1 MAPATAI
8 AANTRLTYR
17 HQRHDRYSVSTPPR
31 ISPMALPPAA
41 TEPKTPKALPR
52 SRGSVNVLTRVPS
65 ADGARTAPNAPCSAR
80 AVTRTTNEP
89 AAPPIAEAIAK
100 PTRLAI
106 NTHLR
111 LKMSPSRPPTSSR
124 LPNDSAYAVTTHWRS
139 PLEKP
144 SACWADGS
152 AMFTIV
158 PSSTSISWAT
168 AATTRTSQRR
178 SAGAVRS
185 RVAEGV
191 VTDDIRVPSYGSI
204 LAPSQVKGHHQIL
217 VIGSAERRAQATRHS
232 LHITSLVLTRCH

>member
-80 AVTRTTNEP
+80 AVTRTANEP

-100 PTRLAI
+100 PTRLVI

-139 PLEKP
+139 PLVKP

-178 SAGAVRS
+178 SAGAVRRS
-185 RVAEGV
+185 RVAGVV
-191 VTDDIRVPSYGSI
+191 VTDDIKVHTPRFP
-204 LAPSQVKGHHQIL
+204 LAEL
-217 VIGSAERRAQATRHS
+217 ASARRG
-232 LHITSLVLTRCH
+232 

>member
-31 ISPMALPPAA
+31 ISPTALPPAA
-41 TEPKTPKALPR
+41 TEPKTPKGLPR
-52 SRGSVNVLTRVPS
+52 SRGSVNVLTRVPR
-65 ADGARTAPNAPCSAR
+65 AAGARTAPNAPCSAR
-80 AVTRTTNEP
+80 AVTRTTNDP
-89 AAPPIAEAIAK
+89 AAPPIAEAMAN
-100 PTRLAI
+100 PTRPVM

-124 LPNDSAYAVTTHWRS
+124 LPNASAYADTNHCRS

-168 AATTRTSQRR
+168 AATTRTSQRL

-185 RVAEGV
+185 RVAEDV
-191 VTDDIRVPSYGSI
+191 IADDIRSI
-204 LAPSQVKGHHQIL
+204 PPLHLAEHA
-217 VIGSAERRAQATRHS
+217 SA
-232 LHITSLVLTRCH
+232 

>member
-17 HQRHDRYSVSTPPR
+17 HQRHERYSVSTPPR
-31 ISPMALPPAA
+31 ISPTAPPPDA

-52 SRGSVNVLTRVPS
+52 SRGSLNVLTRVPR
-65 ADGARTAPNAPCSAR
+65 ADGARTAPNAPCTAR
-80 AVTRTTNEP
+80 AVTRTTKEP
-89 AAPPIAEAIAK
+89 AAPPIAEAMAN
-100 PTRLAI
+100 PTRPVM

-111 LKMSPSRPPTSSR
+111 LNMSPSRPPTSSR
-124 LPNDSAYAVTTHWRS
+124 LPNASAYADTNHCRS

-168 AATTRTSQRR
+168 AATTRTSQCR

-185 RVAEGV
+185 RVAEDV
-191 VTDDIRVPSYGSI
+191 VADDIRSI
-204 LAPSQVKGHHQIL
+204 PPLRLAEL
-217 VIGSAERRAQATRHS
+217 A
-232 LHITSLVLTRCH
+232 